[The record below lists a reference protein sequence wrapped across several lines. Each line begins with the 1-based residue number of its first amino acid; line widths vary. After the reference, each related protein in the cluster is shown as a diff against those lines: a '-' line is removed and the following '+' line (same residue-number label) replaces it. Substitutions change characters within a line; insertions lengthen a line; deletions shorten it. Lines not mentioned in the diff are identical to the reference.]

1 MMETDRELSLRAELV
16 NEILDDIKDIHGS
29 ELDEYLAEIGFD
41 PADLLR
47 SFESSLASYETKAK
61 RRRFDAAREHVAISR
76 GRPPAT
82 LLAFELS
89 RKREVFAVVTAHIKT
104 TGEMTL
110 AARNQKIEAEE
121 DLDSFLDACFR
132 LGMIDENGNL
142 KG

>member
-1 MMETDRELSLRAELV
+1 MAPSASTTN
-16 NEILDDIKDIHGS
+16 NEILDDIKDLEGS
-29 ELDEYLAEIGFD
+29 ELDKYLAEIGFD
-41 PADLLR
+41 PADLLG

-61 RRRFDAAREHVAISR
+61 RARLNAAREHVAISR

-82 LLAFELS
+82 LLAFELP
-89 RKREVFAVVTAHIKT
+89 RKREVFAAVSAHIKA
-104 TGEMTL
+104 TGEMTI

>member
-1 MMETDRELSLRAELV
+1 MMGTDRELSLRAELV
-16 NEILDDIKDIHGS
+16 KEILDDIKDLQGS

-41 PADLLR
+41 SADLLE

-61 RRRFDAAREHVAISR
+61 RVRFDAARAHVAIAR

-82 LLAFELS
+82 LLAFELP
-89 RKREVFAVVTAHIKT
+89 RKREVFAAGSARIEA
-104 TGEMTL
+104 TGEMTI

>member
-1 MMETDRELSLRAELV
+1 V
-16 NEILDDIKDIHGS
+16 NEILDDIKDLQGS

-41 PADLLR
+41 PADLLG

-61 RRRFDAAREHVAISR
+61 RVRFDAARAHVAISK

-82 LLAFELS
+82 LLAFELP
-89 RKREVFAVVTAHIKT
+89 RKREVFAAVSAHIEA
-104 TGEMTL
+104 TGEMTI

-132 LGMIDENGNL
+132 LGMIDENGNI